1 MYEETV
7 DPTADNTIRSQLIAD
22 QRDEI
27 TAFHLYRK
35 VARTMRD
42 PHNQKILL
50 AISDDE
56 MKHFRRLRSITGVAT
71 RPQRFKIF
79 IFYWMIRI
87 LGLTFGIK
95 LLEKSENEAIA
106 AYDELADSVSGLDD
120 IIADEERHE
129 TELINMIEEE
139 HLQYTGSIVLGLN
152 DALVELTGAL
162 AGYTFAFQNTRLIA
176 LTGLITGIS
185 ASFSMAASE
194 YLSSRQ
200 DDDSNALRSAV
211 YTGISYVVTVIL
223 LILPFLLLSNP
234 FICLAVTLLIA
245 VLVIFMFNFYVSIAK
260 DEPFKR
266 RFLEMSAI
274 SLGVAALS
282 FLIGILIRQFI
293 GIDI

>member
-1 MYEETV
+1 MT
-7 DPTADNTIRSQLIAD
+7 
-22 QRDEI
+22 
-27 TAFHLYRK
+27 
-35 VARTMRD
+35 
-42 PHNQKILL
+42 
-50 AISDDE
+50 
-56 MKHFRRLRSITGVAT
+56 
-71 RPQRFKIF
+71 
-79 IFYWMIRI
+79 
-87 LGLTFGIK
+87 
-95 LLEKSENEAIA
+95 
-106 AYDELADSVSGLDD
+106 
-120 IIADEERHE
+120 
-129 TELINMIEEE
+129 
-139 HLQYTGSIVLGLN
+139 
-152 DALVELTGAL
+152 
-162 AGYTFAFQNTRLIA
+162 
-176 LTGLITGIS
+176 
-185 ASFSMAASE
+185 ASE
-194 YLSSRQ
+194 YLLSRQ